1 MIFAV
6 EQEKGNFKGRVFGG
20 FNRHDVID
28 YIEKLAGERNDIL
41 RENQKLQ
48 GRIDALEE
56 RLERAEDKRAAEE
69 ARSVAAKALEDA
81 KGILE
86 DVISGYEGVCGDINI
101 NVSQAAHELGA
112 VNVKLATL
120 QETLR
125 TAGEELSKVGERL
138 GGAEETQNAEDL

>member
-28 YIEKLAGERNDIL
+28 YIEKLAGERNDLL

-48 GRIDALEE
+48 GRIEALEE

-112 VNVKLATL
+112 VNVKLTTL
-120 QETLR
+120 QETLKS
-125 TAGEELSKVGERL
+125 AGERL
-138 GGAEETQNAEDL
+138 DEVREKFGDSEEAGDAEDL